1 MRGQLAMYDV
11 LPFEDTMKP
20 DDPGAAYADDDPDSE
35 RDADAFAA
43 FDAWLKDKGFPYV
56 EVTEAKRAIFAG
68 AKLDAFDF
76 LVYSQAGPN
85 LLVLLTADPTPDDV
99 DLLREWEKTFGPGFA
114 GAFVW
119 QADGEWVT
127 VLLNDWNGN
136 KLQARSLRD
145 HL

>member
-1 MRGQLAMYDV
+1 MKGQLAMYDV

-20 DDPGAAYADDDPDSE
+20 DDPSDADDDPDSE

-43 FDAWLKDKGFPYV
+43 FDAWLKERGFPHV
-56 EVTEAKRAIFAG
+56 VVTEAKRAIFAG
-68 AKLDAFDF
+68 AALDSFDF

-85 LLVLLTADPTPDDV
+85 LLVLLTDDPTPDDV
-99 DLLREWEKTFGPGFA
+99 DLLREWEKTFGSGFA

-119 QADGEWVT
+119 QADGEWVA
-127 VLLNDWNGN
+127 VLLADWNGN